1 VVALKHLEMFLLETW
16 LQLLDGLMEKLLIVQ
31 LCLTTGFNFISTDE
45 CIVYILIKLSRVTK

>member
-1 VVALKHLEMFLLETW
+1 
-16 LQLLDGLMEKLLIVQ
+16 LLDGLMEKLLIVQ